1 MNAWLPLTL
10 LTALAAGTALAGRAA
25 AGDASPQLAH
35 TVFFELNDASDAAK
49 EALVAACQ
57 KYLSGHEG
65 TVYFS
70 AGTRAAE
77 LDRDVNDKGFDVAL
91 LLVFESKAAHDAYQ
105 SAPRHLTFI
114 EENQANWKSVRVFDS
129 YLSAPARD

>member
-10 LTALAAGTALAGRAA
+10 LTALAAGTALASRATA
-25 AGDASPQLAH
+25 EDASPQLAH
-35 TVFFELNDASDAAK
+35 MVFFELNDASDGAK
-49 EALVAACQ
+49 AALVAACR

-65 TVYFS
+65 TAYFS
-70 AGTRAAE
+70 AGVRAAE
-77 LDRDVNDKGFDVAL
+77 LDRDVNDEGFDVAL
-91 LLVFESKAAHDAYQ
+91 HVVFESKAAHDAYQ

-129 YLSAPARD
+129 YLAPAAHE